1 MPAKRAGT
9 KRKWIDPDDAPELTD
24 AELARAVHYDGE
36 RLIRRGR
43 PKLANPKDQ
52 ITLRLAHDI
61 VEGFRAGG
69 AGWRPR
75 INDPLR
81 RHLGG
86 RAQAAAR
93 ATRRS

>member
-9 KRKWIDPDDAPELTD
+9 KRRWIDPDDAPELTD
-24 AELARAVHYDGE
+24 AELARAIHRQGDKV
-36 RLIRRGR
+36 IRRGR

-52 ITLRLAHDI
+52 VTLRLDHDI
-61 VEGFRAGG
+61 VERFRAGG
-69 AGWRPR
+69 AGWQSR
-75 INDPLR
+75 INDALR

-93 ATRRS
+93 ATRRY